1 MLHLD
6 MMKEAFLSRFV
17 SYFTDG
23 QDKYKHVHICIW
35 KLTGGEECDVRKHQ
49 LGNDFLIKYQVISG
63 KIIRVVWLTVQKS
76 VI

>member
-17 SYFTDG
+17 SHFTDG
-23 QDKYKHVHICIW
+23 KINTNMYIYIW
-35 KLTGGEECDVRKHQ
+35 KLSGGEELEKHQ
-49 LGNDFLIKYQVISG
+49 LGNDFLIKYQIISG

>member
-23 QDKYKHVHICIW
+23 QDKYKDVHLHLKTYSW
-35 KLTGGEECDVRKHQ
+35 LGVRKTSIRER
-49 LGNDFLIKYQVISG
+49 LSYQIPNYQ
-63 KIIRVVWLTVQKS
+63 W
-76 VI
+76 